1 MAPGPKLSSD
11 SPMGED
17 IKRVVRE
24 MLEEELKL
32 KVDNRHD
39 QKTIT
44 LMLGEKELDY
54 VCITVEDEDGRNI
67 TYNLEIV

>member
-1 MAPGPKLSSD
+1 
-11 SPMGED
+11 MGED
-17 IKRVVRE
+17 IKRIVRE

-54 VCITVEDEDGRNI
+54 VCITVEDEGGRNI